1 MIPRL
6 LIATKNAGKREEM
19 AAILV
24 RLGVAAEVVTDVDWP
39 DVEETGETLEENA
52 LLKARAAVEA
62 TGLPS
67 LADDTGLEVEAL
79 GGAPGV
85 YSARFAGANAT
96 DAENNRLLLEKLA
109 DVPLARRGARYVCH
123 VALADPQGEIRA
135 ESRDY
140 CSGRVRFEGAGTNGF
155 GYDPLFEVVEYHR
168 TYGELGPHVKRALS
182 HRSRA
187 IRAIVPRLIALGESG
202 EWAG

>member
-1 MIPRL
+1 MRDLVVGTRNAKKGDELVEL
-6 LIATKNAGKREEM
+6 LAP
-19 AAILV
+19 
-24 RLGVAAEVVTDVDWP
+24 LGFRVVTLAGVPSAIDV
-39 DVEETGETLEENA
+39 VEDGDSFKANA
-52 LLKARAAVEA
+52 RLKAARQAAHLKRWV
-62 TGLPS
+62 
-67 LADDTGLEVEAL
+67 LADDSGIEVEAL